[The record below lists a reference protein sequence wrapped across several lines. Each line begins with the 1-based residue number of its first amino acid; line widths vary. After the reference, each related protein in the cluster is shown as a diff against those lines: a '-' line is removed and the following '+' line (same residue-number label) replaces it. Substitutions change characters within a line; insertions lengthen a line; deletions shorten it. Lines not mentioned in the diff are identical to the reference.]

1 MEEKVLISLPL
12 SNLQTLIIDCVNS
25 CLKHHSTQKN
35 NNPLP
40 SSTDEFLTIKEACE
54 MLNVSRGTLY
64 RYESQGRINIYGIG
78 ARRLLKRSELLESL
92 TLKK

>member
-1 MEEKVLISLPL
+1 M
-12 SNLQTLIIDCVNS
+12 SNLILQGITAEELSKLIAVEVQKLQSQNQQTTPDSDHDLI
-25 CLKHHSTQKN
+25 
-35 NNPLP
+35 
-40 SSTDEFLTIKEACE
+40 TIKEACE